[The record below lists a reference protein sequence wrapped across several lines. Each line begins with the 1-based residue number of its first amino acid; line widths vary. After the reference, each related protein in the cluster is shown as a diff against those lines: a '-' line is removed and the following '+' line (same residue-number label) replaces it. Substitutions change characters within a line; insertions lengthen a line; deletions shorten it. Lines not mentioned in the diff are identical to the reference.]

1 MSNSR
6 PSAPHLQVSQ
16 TSLQDALRRALR
28 DEGGRAAVRVAPGAQ
43 PEAQRLVFALLRE
56 ASDVKGGSLLE
67 ITPDDWLLTELPSFE
82 AGKLQAL
89 LGKILGEGSVSL
101 LPLPASKN
109 QLAALLHASRLP
121 QFLEVPAAELVSPLD
136 LDARLDK
143 VNLAQIYRRQSI
155 VGIADARLP
164 RLVFQRLARERS
176 GLQQLLGALAED
188 RALLRHAEA
197 HIQKR
202 VLEALGDEGT
212 RKSIMG
218 GGPIAPLFLDL
229 PPALL
234 PAMSQEAND
243 APLPAAAPALYATL
257 SLHDAISIS
266 NLAIRRDAL
275 HQEAWGIAISG
286 LSASALGLVDMDALP
301 ADWLILD
308 WSPALEDTQAVKA
321 LRRID
326 RTRLILDGCN
336 GEAALTWGLSQ
347 GIQLYGGP
355 WIEDIIAA
363 GRMEQCSEAEL
374 CLRSE
379 CRARGLAT
387 SPSGRLGC
395 YKPLLLES
403 VFPERGS

>member
-6 PSAPHLQVSQ
+6 SSPPQLQVSQ

-28 DEGGRAAVRVAPGAQ
+28 DEGGRAAVRVAPGAR

-56 ASDVKGGSLLE
+56 TSDVKGGSLLE
-67 ITPDDWLLTELPSFE
+67 ITPNDWLLTELPSFE

-89 LGKILGEGSVSL
+89 LGKILGEGSVKL

-109 QLAALLHASRLP
+109 VLAGLLHASRLP
-121 QFLEVPAAELVSPLD
+121 QFLEVPAAELVSPLG

-143 VNLAQIYRRQSI
+143 INLAQIYRRQNI
-155 VGIADARLP
+155 VGIADGRLP

-176 GLQQLLGALAED
+176 GLQQILGSLAED

-197 HIQKR
+197 QIQKR
-202 VLEALGDEGT
+202 VLEALGDEAA
-212 RKSIMG
+212 RKSLMG

-229 PPALL
+229 PPELL
-234 PAMSQEAND
+234 PAMSPEGND
-243 APLPAAAPALYATL
+243 TSFPAAAPALYATL

-266 NLAIRRDAL
+266 NLASRREAL

-286 LSASALGLVDMDALP
+286 LSVSALSLVDMDALP

-308 WSPALEDTQAVKA
+308 WSPALEDTQALKA
-321 LRRID
+321 LRRVD
-326 RTRLILDGCN
+326 RARLILDGCN

-347 GIQLYGGP
+347 GIHLYCGP
-355 WIEDIIAA
+355 WIEDVVAA
-363 GRMEQCSEAEL
+363 SRMEHCSEAEL

-395 YKPLLLES
+395 HKPLLLEA
-403 VFPERGS
+403 VLPERGS

>member
-6 PSAPHLQVSQ
+6 SSPPQLQVSQ

-56 ASDVKGGSLLE
+56 TSDVKGGSLLE

-89 LGKILGEGSVSL
+89 LGKILGEGSVKL

-109 QLAALLHASRLP
+109 VLAGLLHASRLP
-121 QFLEVPAAELVSPLD
+121 QFLEVPAAELVSPLG

-143 VNLAQIYRRQSI
+143 INLAQIYRRQNI
-155 VGIADARLP
+155 VGIADGRLP

-176 GLQQLLGALAED
+176 GLQQILGSLAED
-188 RALLRHAEA
+188 RALLGHAEA
-197 HIQKR
+197 QIQKR
-202 VLEALGDEGT
+202 VLEALGEEGT
-212 RKSIMG
+212 RRSLMG

-229 PPALL
+229 PPELL
-234 PAMSQEAND
+234 PAMSPEAND
-243 APLPAAAPALYATL
+243 TSFPAATPALYATL

-266 NLAIRRDAL
+266 NLASRREAL

-286 LSASALGLVDMDALP
+286 LSASALSLVDMDALP

-308 WSPALEDTQAVKA
+308 WSPALEDTQALKA
-321 LRRID
+321 LRRVD
-326 RTRLILDGCN
+326 RARLILDGCN

-347 GIQLYGGP
+347 GIHLYGGP
-355 WIEDIIAA
+355 WIEDVIAA
-363 GRMEQCSEAEL
+363 SRMEHCSEAEL

-395 YKPLLLES
+395 HKPLLLEA
-403 VFPERGS
+403 VLPERGS

>member
-6 PSAPHLQVSQ
+6 SSPPHLQVSQ

-28 DEGGRAAVRVAPGAQ
+28 DEGGRAAVRVAPGAR

-89 LGKILGEGSVSL
+89 LGKILGEGSVKL

-109 QLAALLHASRLP
+109 VLAGLLHASRLP
-121 QFLEVPAAELVSPLD
+121 QFLEVPAAELVSPLG

-143 VNLAQIYRRQSI
+143 INLAQIYRRQNI
-155 VGIADARLP
+155 VGIADGRLP

-176 GLQQLLGALAED
+176 GLQQILGSLAED

-197 HIQKR
+197 QIQKR
-202 VLEALGDEGT
+202 VLEALGDEAA
-212 RKSIMG
+212 RKSLMG

-229 PPALL
+229 PPELL
-234 PAMSQEAND
+234 PAMSPEGND
-243 APLPAAAPALYATL
+243 TSFPAAAPALYATL

-266 NLAIRRDAL
+266 NLASRREAL

-286 LSASALGLVDMDALP
+286 LSASALSLVDMDALP

-308 WSPALEDTQAVKA
+308 WSPALEDTQALKA
-321 LRRID
+321 LRRVD
-326 RTRLILDGCN
+326 RARLILDGCN

-347 GIQLYGGP
+347 GIHLYCGP
-355 WIEDIIAA
+355 WIEDVVAA
-363 GRMEQCSEAEL
+363 SRMEHCSEAEL

-395 YKPLLLES
+395 HKPLLLEA
-403 VFPERGS
+403 VLPERSS

>member
-1 MSNSR
+1 MSNPR
-6 PSAPHLQVSQ
+6 TSAANLQSSQ

-28 DEGGRAAVRVAPGAQ
+28 DEGGRAAVRVSPGTQ

-56 ASDVKGGSLLE
+56 ASDVKGGSLLQ
-67 ITPDDWLLTELPSFE
+67 ITPDDWLVTELPSFE
-82 AGKLQAL
+82 AGKLQTL
-89 LGKILGEGSVSL
+89 LAKILGEASVKL

-109 QLAALLHASRLP
+109 VLAGLLHASRLP
-121 QFLEVPAAELVSPLD
+121 QFLEVPAAEQVSPLGI
-136 LDARLDK
+136 DAQLDK
-143 VNLAQIYRRQSI
+143 VNLGQIYRRQSI

-164 RLVFQRLARERS
+164 RLVFQRLARDKS
-176 GLQQLLGALAED
+176 GLQQSLGALAED

-197 HIQKR
+197 QIQKR
-202 VLEALGDEGT
+202 VLEALGEEGT
-212 RKSIMG
+212 RKSLMA

-266 NLAIRRDAL
+266 NLAIRREAL

-326 RTRLILDGCN
+326 RARLILDDCD
-336 GEAALTWGLSQ
+336 GEAALSWGLSQ
-347 GIQLYGGP
+347 GIHLYGGP
-355 WIEDIIAA
+355 WIEDVIAA
-363 GRMEQCSEAEL
+363 SRMEYCSEAAR

-387 SPSGRLGC
+387 APSDRLGC
-395 YKPLLLES
+395 HNPFLLEA
-403 VFPERGS
+403 VLPENPS